1 MLAIKNLTK
10 TFNGKKVID
19 DISLTVERGHI
30 AVLLGQSGVGKSTM
44 LRVLNNLESVDA
56 GTLEL
61 DGRNLNLKNVNQEHT
76 VGMVFQHFNL
86 FDHMSVLENITF
98 VLEKVAN
105 KSKEEAK
112 AQGITL
118 LKKYGLA
125 EKADAYPQQL
135 SGGQKQ
141 RLAIARTLSLKPKV
155 VCMDEPTSALD
166 PLLTSYVAQSI
177 KELAQERYIVIIA
190 SHDISLLEKLP
201 CTIYLMSAGKIVE
214 KANSQDFYADK
225 NKYPLLKN
233 FVAGI

>member
-1 MLAIKNLTK
+1 MLAIKNVTK
-10 TFNGKKVID
+10 IFNGKKVID
-19 DISLTVERGHI
+19 AISLTVERGHI

-61 DGRNLNLKNVNQEHT
+61 DGNNLNLKNVHQEHT

-98 VLEKVAN
+98 VLEKVAK
-105 KSKEEAK
+105 KSKDEAH
-112 AQGITL
+112 AQGIAL
-118 LKKYGLA
+118 LTKYGLA
-125 EKADAYPQQL
+125 EKAAAYPQQL

-141 RLAIARTLSLKPKV
+141 RLAIARALSLKPTV

-166 PLLTSYVAQSI
+166 PLLTTYVAQNI
-177 KELAQERYIVIIA
+177 KELANEGYIVVVA

-214 KANSQDFYADK
+214 KADSHNFYADK
-225 NKYPLLKN
+225 NRYPLLKN
-233 FVAGI
+233 FVAGV